1 MEYAFLAIAIVS
13 EVIATS
19 YLKQTEGFTKLT
31 PSLICAAAYIVC
43 HYTFAKSLNRINL
56 NIGYATW
63 CGVGLIVT
71 SLVSIFAYK
80 EKLST
85 VGIIGFSF
93 LCHGSHG
100 FLRFCFLHFTGSVF
114 DFQGAIVTRWPA
126 IVTALIVHYSCI
138 QLVSTCL
145 F

>member
-85 VGIIGFSF
+85 VGIIGLVLITAGCVMVNCLWKQVIAA
-93 LCHGSHG
+93 LC
-100 FLRFCFLHFTGSVF
+100 VF
-114 DFQGAIVTRWPA
+114 AVPAGATPMNGCEVA
-126 IVTALIVHYSCI
+126 YV
-138 QLVSTCL
+138 
-145 F
+145 

>member
-19 YLKQTEGFTKLT
+19 YLKQTEGFTKLI
-31 PSLICAAAYIVC
+31 PSLICAAEYIVC

-85 VGIIGFSF
+85 VGIIG
-93 LCHGSHG
+93 LV
-100 FLRFCFLHFTGSVF
+100 L
-114 DFQGAIVTRWPA
+114 I
-126 IVTALIVHYSCI
+126 TAGCVM
-138 QLVSTCL
+138 VNA
-145 F
+145 FGNK

>member
-56 NIGYATW
+56 NIG
-63 CGVGLIVT
+63 
-71 SLVSIFAYK
+71 
-80 EKLST
+80 LSPRW
-85 VGIIGFSF
+85 F
-93 LCHGSHG
+93 
-100 FLRFCFLHFTGSVF
+100 RFLH
-114 DFQGAIVTRWPA
+114 TRKNSPR
-126 IVTALIVHYSCI
+126 LESSGLC
-138 QLVSTCL
+138 
-145 F
+145 

>member
-71 SLVSIFAYK
+71 SLVSILHTRKTLHGWNHRSCADYRRLRNGERLWKQVIAALCVFA
-80 EKLST
+80 
-85 VGIIGFSF
+85 VPA
-93 LCHGSHG
+93 
-100 FLRFCFLHFTGSVF
+100 
-114 DFQGAIVTRWPA
+114 GATPMNGCEVTY
-126 IVTALIVHYSCI
+126 V
-138 QLVSTCL
+138 
-145 F
+145 

>member
-1 MEYAFLAIAIVS
+1 MLVTVLKNKKGASFVDACVLFLAIAIVS

-85 VGIIGFSF
+85 VGIIG
-93 LCHGSHG
+93 LV
-100 FLRFCFLHFTGSVF
+100 L
-114 DFQGAIVTRWPA
+114 I
-126 IVTALIVHYSCI
+126 TAGCVM
-138 QLVSTCL
+138 VNA
-145 F
+145 FGNK

>member
-85 VGIIGFSF
+85 VGIIRRLRNGERLWKQVIAALCGFAV
-93 LCHGSHG
+93 LA
-100 FLRFCFLHFTGSVF
+100 
-114 DFQGAIVTRWPA
+114 GAAPMNGCEVTY
-126 IVTALIVHYSCI
+126 V
-138 QLVSTCL
+138 
-145 F
+145 

>member
-63 CGVGLIVT
+63 CGVGLR
-71 SLVSIFAYK
+71 
-80 EKLST
+80 LSPRW
-85 VGIIGFSF
+85 F
-93 LCHGSHG
+93 
-100 FLRFCFLHFTGSVF
+100 RFLHTRKNSPRLESSV
-114 DFQGAIVTRWPA
+114 
-126 IVTALIVHYSCI
+126 LC
-138 QLVSTCL
+138 
-145 F
+145 

>member
-85 VGIIGFSF
+85 VGIIGLVLITAGCVMVNAF
-93 LCHGSHG
+93 GSNSR
-100 FLRFCFLHFTGSVF
+100 FVRFCRPGRCNTNE
-114 DFQGAIVTRWPA
+114 WM
-126 IVTALIVHYSCI
+126 
-138 QLVSTCL
+138 
-145 F
+145 

>member
-71 SLVSIFAYK
+71 SLVSIF
-80 EKLST
+80 
-85 VGIIGFSF
+85 
-93 LCHGSHG
+93 
-100 FLRFCFLHFTGSVF
+100 
-114 DFQGAIVTRWPA
+114 
-126 IVTALIVHYSCI
+126 CI
-138 QLVSTCL
+138 QGKTLHGWNHRSCADYRRLRNGERLWKQVIAALCGFAVPAGAAPMNGCEVTYV
-145 F
+145 

>member
-1 MEYAFLAIAIVS
+1 MEYTFLAIAIVS
-13 EVIATS
+13 EVIATG
-19 YLKQTEGFTKLT
+19 YLKQTEGFTKLI

-63 CGVGLIVT
+63 CGVGLLVT

-85 VGIIGFSF
+85 VGIIG
-93 LCHGSHG
+93 LV
-100 FLRFCFLHFTGSVF
+100 L
-114 DFQGAIVTRWPA
+114 I
-126 IVTALIVHYSCI
+126 TAGCVM
-138 QLVSTCL
+138 VNA
-145 F
+145 FGNK

>member
-85 VGIIGFSF
+85 VGIIGLVLITAGCVMVNAFGNKYSRF
-93 LCHGSHG
+93 VRLCRPG
-100 FLRFCFLHFTGSVF
+100 RC
-114 DFQGAIVTRWPA
+114 
-126 IVTALIVHYSCI
+126 
-138 QLVSTCL
+138 STNEWM
-145 F
+145 

>member
-19 YLKQTEGFTKLT
+19 YLKQTEGFTKLI

-85 VGIIGFSF
+85 VGIIG
-93 LCHGSHG
+93 LVLITAGCVMVNA
-100 FLRFCFLHFTGSVF
+100 LHRL
-114 DFQGAIVTRWPA
+114 TRAHSP
-126 IVTALIVHYSCI
+126 LSCAMDK
-138 QLVSTCL
+138 
-145 F
+145 

>member
-56 NIGYATW
+56 NRW
-63 CGVGLIVT
+63 
-71 SLVSIFAYK
+71 F
-80 EKLST
+80 
-85 VGIIGFSF
+85 
-93 LCHGSHG
+93 
-100 FLRFCFLHFTGSVF
+100 RFLHTRKNSPRLESSV
-114 DFQGAIVTRWPA
+114 
-126 IVTALIVHYSCI
+126 LC
-138 QLVSTCL
+138 
-145 F
+145 

>member
-85 VGIIGFSF
+85 VGIIGLVLITAGCVMVNAFGNSRF
-93 LCHGSHG
+93 VRLCRPG
-100 FLRFCFLHFTGSVF
+100 RC
-114 DFQGAIVTRWPA
+114 
-126 IVTALIVHYSCI
+126 
-138 QLVSTCL
+138 STNEWM
-145 F
+145 

>member
-31 PSLICAAAYIVC
+31 PSYIVC

-85 VGIIGFSF
+85 VGIIG
-93 LCHGSHG
+93 LV
-100 FLRFCFLHFTGSVF
+100 L
-114 DFQGAIVTRWPA
+114 I
-126 IVTALIVHYSCI
+126 TAGCVM
-138 QLVSTCL
+138 VNA
-145 F
+145 FGNK

>member
-71 SLVSIFAYK
+71 SLVSIFAY
-80 EKLST
+80 
-85 VGIIGFSF
+85 VRYRIQ
-93 LCHGSHG
+93 
-100 FLRFCFLHFTGSVF
+100 GSVKN
-114 DFQGAIVTRWPA
+114 ASNISCLTS
-126 IVTALIVHYSCI
+126 VHRSSILCI
-138 QLVSTCL
+138 A

>member
-1 MEYAFLAIAIVS
+1 MEYAFLAIIVS

-43 HYTFAKSLNRINL
+43 HYTFAKSRNRINL

-71 SLVSIFAYK
+71 SLVSIFAWQRK
-80 EKLST
+80 NSPRLESSGL
-85 VGIIGFSF
+85 VLI
-93 LCHGSHG
+93 
-100 FLRFCFLHFTGSVF
+100 
-114 DFQGAIVTRWPA
+114 
-126 IVTALIVHYSCI
+126 TAGCVM
-138 QLVSTCL
+138 VNA
-145 F
+145 FGNK

>member
-1 MEYAFLAIAIVS
+1 MEYVFLAIAIVS

-19 YLKQTEGFTKLT
+19 YLKQTEGFTKLI

-71 SLVSIFAYK
+71 SLVSIVAYK

-85 VGIIGFSF
+85 VGIIGLVLITAGCVMVNAFGNKEQPLCAF
-93 LCHGSHG
+93 LPSRQVQH
-100 FLRFCFLHFTGSVF
+100 
-114 DFQGAIVTRWPA
+114 Q
-126 IVTALIVHYSCI
+126 
-138 QLVSTCL
+138 
-145 F
+145 

>member
-56 NIGYATW
+56 AG
-63 CGVGLIVT
+63 
-71 SLVSIFAYK
+71 
-80 EKLST
+80 
-85 VGIIGFSF
+85 
-93 LCHGSHG
+93 
-100 FLRFCFLHFTGSVF
+100 F
-114 DFQGAIVTRWPA
+114 DF
-126 IVTALIVHYSCI
+126 CI
-138 QLVSTCL
+138 QGKTLHGWNHRSCADYRRLRNGERLWKQVIAALCVFAVPAGATPMNGCEVAYV
-145 F
+145 

>member
-56 NIGYATW
+56 NIGYLHTRKNSPRLESS
-63 CGVGLIVT
+63 V
-71 SLVSIFAYK
+71 
-80 EKLST
+80 
-85 VGIIGFSF
+85 
-93 LCHGSHG
+93 LC
-100 FLRFCFLHFTGSVF
+100 
-114 DFQGAIVTRWPA
+114 
-126 IVTALIVHYSCI
+126 
-138 QLVSTCL
+138 
-145 F
+145 

>member
-1 MEYAFLAIAIVS
+1 MAWVFLGIAGLMEVFWS
-13 EVIATS
+13 TC
-19 YLKQTEGFTKLT
+19 LKLSEGFTKLI

-85 VGIIGFSF
+85 VGIIG
-93 LCHGSHG
+93 LV
-100 FLRFCFLHFTGSVF
+100 L
-114 DFQGAIVTRWPA
+114 I
-126 IVTALIVHYSCI
+126 TAGCVM
-138 QLVSTCL
+138 VNA
-145 F
+145 FGNK

>member
-63 CGVGLIVT
+63 CGVGL
-71 SLVSIFAYK
+71 
-80 EKLST
+80 ST
-85 VGIIGFSF
+85 VGIIG
-93 LCHGSHG
+93 LV
-100 FLRFCFLHFTGSVF
+100 L
-114 DFQGAIVTRWPA
+114 I
-126 IVTALIVHYSCI
+126 TAGCVM
-138 QLVSTCL
+138 VNA
-145 F
+145 FGNK

>member
-85 VGIIGFSF
+85 VGIIGLVWMPIVWMQQFHYISIF
-93 LCHGSHG
+93 LG
-100 FLRFCFLHFTGSVF
+100 LVPLHV
-114 DFQGAIVTRWPA
+114 
-126 IVTALIVHYSCI
+126 
-138 QLVSTCL
+138 
-145 F
+145 